1 VGAGVFAERRER
13 IVSDRLE
20 VRAADLVAHAG
31 HVETVGDHVRTAKQ
45 AGSAVRPNG
54 DAYGKLCV
62 AVPVMLGALQD
73 VLVDGIGAAADALHD
88 TAGRLRNAAQSYEVT
103 DQRRAQV
110 TDRIKDDL

>member
-1 VGAGVFAERRER
+1 M
-13 IVSDRLE
+13 SDRFE
-20 VRAADLVAHAG
+20 VRPADLVAHAG
-31 HVETVGDHVRTAKQ
+31 HVEAVGDRVRTAKE
-45 AGSAVRPNG
+45 AGTAVRPSS

-88 TAGRLRNAAQSYEVT
+88 TGGRLRQAAHTYEVT

-110 TDRIKDDL
+110 TDRIKGAL